1 LWWKNN
7 TTEPKI
13 EDVANLTFS
22 QFVPEKEKT
31 YVREALSVLSTIN
44 GDTSIRHLLDKFRR
58 KSLLDQISVAAYQAA
73 NTRKGSLDEVLRLAK
88 ELSVPTEDAPDLFV
102 TDDIGEIL
110 DETVLTPGL
119 RWRLTSLNK
128 SLGSLRP
135 GDFGFIFARPETGKT
150 TFIADQT
157 AFMAGQ
163 LKPED
168 GPILWFNNEEQGKK
182 VR

>member
-1 LWWKNN
+1 MYDLSLLKSLLNKSNYLTYRNSISKKDLSNEIHPILDGIDLWWKNN

-102 TDDIGEIL
+102 TDDIGE
-110 DETVLTPGL
+110 
-119 RWRLTSLNK
+119 
-128 SLGSLRP
+128 
-135 GDFGFIFARPETGKT
+135 
-150 TFIADQT
+150 
-157 AFMAGQ
+157 
-163 LKPED
+163 
-168 GPILWFNNEEQGKK
+168 
-182 VR
+182 